1 MPKFSSVVIE
11 NENEPN
17 DNDRQAC
24 ESSKDSMELTL
35 VSKAFESE
43 EVVGLSNIS
52 EVVSAFDNEFATVG
66 LLDSSKEAQQ
76 ISPMSTLPS
85 TQEPTNLSKDLEDFT
100 PVKRES
106 PTEQANVE
114 FDVPLKFLKKIK
126 IEKE

>member
-1 MPKFSSVVIE
+1 MPKFSSIIIE

-24 ESSKDSMELTL
+24 ESSKDSMELTP
-35 VSKAFESE
+35 VSKAFGSE
-43 EVVGLSNIS
+43 EVIGLSNIS

-114 FDVPLKFLKKIK
+114 FAVPLKFLRKIK